1 MLTDAFTAVLHQLI
15 LMARDPLIY
24 LAINEESAGFNA
36 DEVLAIRI
44 AKAYAYLNVYKL
56 DEALE
61 LAIKNRQ
68 QLAEMQ
74 LSDCATLNLN
84 VIINIYAKL
93 GDIPAMKSYI
103 EEAANLISKD
113 SPSELALMIDCARLN
128 SGHGNPAAAREAL
141 DTIAAAIDKVE
152 HPYCRVSVLRCLAIA
167 HSQNRRHDLALTY
180 FSAAYDV
187 ASQNQISIQTLD
199 IAIEMI
205 LVCAHLKKF
214 EMAERFYNV
223 AGGLI
228 DQLRLPV
235 YRVGLYFNYGILR
248 TIQEDFRASVLFYQ
262 QSLKALSE
270 IPVKLPHTK
279 FKIYNNLANTLNYLN
294 EAEQALRY
302 QLEAEKLIADNGS
315 PEMKTD
321 LSSNIALTFIAL
333 KKWEEAI
340 SRLKEAVRFYKKHG
354 KSEKL
359 IRTTR
364 TIGYFYQEK
373 QDYLRGFAVLSQLD
387 QLNQE
392 YIQELQESLSKTD
405 EHKLLEI
412 MADSKTLRD
421 KYNNLLGEVTRR
433 QAARFTGNSKAAKRV
448 TDSAVLASMHLEAN
462 VLIQGESGTGKEV
475 LAQMIHYSSE
485 KKNQAFVSVNCA
497 AISTSLFEIE
507 FFGSAAGPLTGM
519 AEERVG
525 CIERAG
531 EGTLFLDEISE
542 MPPQFQQKLL
552 SVLDA
557 KSYTPVGKSKALD
570 VRCRIISSTNQDP
583 LELLSQNKFRMDLLH
598 RLNTLEITV
607 PPLRD
612 RMEDIPLLVE
622 HFARDFARETSK
634 RLPQIKDSFYERLAG
649 YQFPGNVRE
658 LKNIIERI
666 FILYYVPVWT
676 ADILDKIDAFKR
688 NKHLSD
694 SLLEHNIKELD
705 KQRILEALR
714 KTNGKQKTAAKL
726 LNMTES
732 TLCRKIKRYGIK

>member
-1 MLTDAFTAVLHQLI
+1 
-15 LMARDPLIY
+15 
-24 LAINEESAGFNA
+24 
-36 DEVLAIRI
+36 
-44 AKAYAYLNVYKL
+44 
-56 DEALE
+56 
-61 LAIKNRQ
+61 
-68 QLAEMQ
+68 
-74 LSDCATLNLN
+74 
-84 VIINIYAKL
+84 
-93 GDIPAMKSYI
+93 
-103 EEAANLISKD
+103 
-113 SPSELALMIDCARLN
+113 
-128 SGHGNPAAAREAL
+128 
-141 DTIAAAIDKVE
+141 
-152 HPYCRVSVLRCLAIA
+152 
-167 HSQNRRHDLALTY
+167 
-180 FSAAYDV
+180 
-187 ASQNQISIQTLD
+187 
-199 IAIEMI
+199 
-205 LVCAHLKKF
+205 
-214 EMAERFYNV
+214 
-223 AGGLI
+223 
-228 DQLRLPV
+228 
-235 YRVGLYFNYGILR
+235 
-248 TIQEDFRASVLFYQ
+248 VLFYQ

-392 YIQELQESLSKTD
+392 YIQELQESLSKTG